1 MYYIMSVHLYE
12 KLYLFCTAGF
22 CKYLLESAEQVQ
34 ERSKVMHDYDFK
46 GMCMCVHNRSRVF
59 GGNDLD

>member
-12 KLYLFCTAGF
+12 QYYLFCTVGF
-22 CKYLLESAEQVQ
+22 CKYLLESAEQVK
-34 ERSKVMHDYDFK
+34 ERSKVMHNYDFK